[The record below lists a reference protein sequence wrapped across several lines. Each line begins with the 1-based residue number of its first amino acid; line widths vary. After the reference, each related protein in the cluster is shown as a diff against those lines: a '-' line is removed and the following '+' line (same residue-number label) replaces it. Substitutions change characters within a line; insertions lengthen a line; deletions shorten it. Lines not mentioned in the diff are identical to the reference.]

1 MSSRPPEFFQ
11 PTSASAWIGF
21 GLLFAVLTFF
31 NHWLLGFLIGGLIFY
46 AFFYFFY
53 RMLGGK

>member
-21 GLLFAVLTFF
+21 GLFFVVLAIFF
-31 NHWLLGFLIGGLIFY
+31 PYLWGFLMGGVIFY